1 MYVCMYSFHDVVP
14 KVYVDNITVYEN
26 DGTVNVS
33 VEIGGLPNTDIL
45 MNVETV
51 DGTAYG

>member
-1 MYVCMYSFHDVVP
+1 MYMYSFYGVVP
-14 KVYVDNITVYEN
+14 KVYVDDVLVYEN

-45 MNVETV
+45 MNVLTV